1 MKNVRCIPCL
11 VISSI
16 LLCSCGQSGKGEN
29 NSSMVPSSTATIS
42 TDTLLTTHTLTD
54 SIADTKSSADDNSVE
69 SIISDA
75 SSVNNVQIS
84 TDWSDCEFVFD
95 GIKIK
100 FGETKLKDLLDFD
113 WKLDADSQW
122 LQDSLNEIL
131 YGGEYENLSL
141 CKDTFPQ
148 FSESYDIEMYLTVD
162 INNYGDNSL
171 SLKDSYIS
179 GFSVN
184 VYNAVKHG
192 KPVPT
197 LILQSNVG
205 FGSKMGEIKNVFGF
219 DLSEES
225 NDNGYATSMSNI
237 DENEKTTTLIF
248 TKNEVR
254 MELSVSS
261 TYGLT
266 AATIETIESIEREE

>member
-11 VISSI
+11 VISGI
-16 LLCSCGQSGKGEN
+16 LFCSCGQSGKEAS
-29 NSSMVPSSTATIS
+29 NSSIVLSSAATLS
-42 TDTLLTTHTLTD
+42 TDTLLTTQSLTD
-54 SIADTKSSADDNSVE
+54 STTDTKSSTNDNSVE

-75 SSVNNVQIS
+75 SSVNNVQIN

>member
-1 MKNVRCIPCL
+1 MKYTRYFLCTIL
-11 VISSI
+11 SGI
-16 LLCSCGQSGKGEN
+16 LLSSCGESKS
-29 NSSMVPSSTATIS
+29 NSSSTSPSTTPQTETLFADTSLTVESTADSI
-42 TDTLLTTHTLTD
+42 TDTSGGDLNE
-54 SIADTKSSADDNSVE
+54 IRIPDT
-69 SIISDA
+69 

-100 FGETKLKDLLDFD
+100 FGETKLKDLLNAD
-113 WKLDADSQW
+113 WKLDADSLW
-122 LQDSLNEIL
+122 LQDSLDEIL

-141 CKDTFPQ
+141 CKDAFPQ
-148 FSESYDIEMYLTVD
+148 FSESYETEIYLTVD

-171 SLKDSYIS
+171 SLNESYIS

-184 VYNAVKHG
+184 VYNAVRHE

-205 FGSKMGEIKNVFGF
+205 FGSKIGEIKNIFGS
-219 DLSEES
+219 DLFEES
-225 NDNGYATSMSNI
+225 DTNAYAPSTSNS
-237 DENEKTTTLIF
+237 DENEKITELTF
-248 TKNEVR
+248 AKNEVR

-261 TYGLT
+261 TYGLS
-266 AATIETIESIEREE
+266 AATIKTIGRKE